1 MALFIVVFLTLYA
14 LMHLL
19 VFWGVH
25 PVLSGHPAL
34 PTLTLVWMGGMLLA
48 PIVVRVLDRHGY
60 DLVARGL
67 AWVGY
72 SWMGFLFLAFCLFAL
87 MGVWDLAA
95 TGVARL
101 VPALPN
107 LSIHGAQ
114 GSVTVLLVVL
124 AAGLYALYEASDLRI
139 ETIRLQ
145 TDKFPQGVE
154 RITVAQVSDIHIGLI
169 NREAVL
175 APIIARLAE
184 LEPNIVV
191 ATGDI
196 VDAQISHLDGLSAAW
211 RTLEPPSGKY
221 AVIGNH
227 EVYAGL
233 EQSLDFFDRCG
244 FTVLRNRG
252 ETIHD
257 TLTLVG
263 IDDEAART
271 KEDVV
276 LLLKENGKG
285 LFTLFLKHRPVP
297 EEGTEG
303 LFDLQLSGHTHR
315 GQIFPFNY
323 LTAIM
328 FPLQDG
334 LYTLLGGSRLY
345 ASRGTGTWGPPMR
358 LFSPPEITLF
368 EIVTSSKKDRES
380 ILGRH

>member
-1 MALFIVVFLTLYA
+1 MSLFIVVFLTLYTF
-14 LMHLL
+14 MHLL

-25 PVLSGHPAL
+25 PLLSGHPAL
-34 PTLTLVWMGGMLLA
+34 PTLTLIWMGGMLVA
-48 PIVVRVLDRHGY
+48 PIVVRLLDRSGY
-60 DLVARGL
+60 ELAARGL
-67 AWVGY
+67 AWIAY

-87 MGVWDLAA
+87 MGVWHILALA
-95 TGVARL
+95 VARL
-101 VPALPN
+101 FPAFPP
-107 LSIHGAQ
+107 LSLHGAQ
-114 GSVTVLLVVL
+114 GAAVVLLVVL
-124 AAGLYALYEASDLRI
+124 ATGLYALYEGSDLQI
-139 ETIRLQ
+139 ERIRLQ
-145 TDKFPQGVE
+145 TDKLPAGVK
-154 RITVAQVSDIHIGLI
+154 RIAVAQVSDIHIGLI
-169 NREAVL
+169 NRETIL

-184 LEPNIVV
+184 LDPDIVV

-196 VDAQISHLDGLSAAW
+196 VDAQISHLDGLTAAW
-211 RTLEPPSGKY
+211 RTLTPPLGKY

-233 EQSLDFFDRCG
+233 GQAMQFFSRCG
-244 FTVLRNRG
+244 FEVLSNRG

-257 TLTLVG
+257 TVTLVG

-271 KEDVV
+271 ERNAVA
-276 LLLKENGKG
+276 LLKENGRG
-285 LFTLFLKHRPVP
+285 LYTLFLKHRPVP

-328 FPLQDG
+328 FPMQDG
-334 LYTLLGGSRLY
+334 LYPLSKGSFLY

-368 EIVTSSKKDRES
+368 EIVSHTERQ
-380 ILGRH
+380 